1 MNHRIATLLAAEAA
15 STAGTKTIDLNLS
28 TPVSRITVSF
38 KGLNS
43 SNVPTAHPAKMVSKI
58 ELVDGSDV
66 LFSLSGIEAQALN
79 FYTEG
84 RMPHNVCQYIDDAYA
99 IATYEINFGRCLWD
113 EVLALDPRK
122 FTNPQLKITH
132 DKALGGSAPD
142 GGVLAIFAHIFD
154 GKDISPAGFLMAK
167 EQYSYTLDGTAKEM
181 IDLATD
187 YPYRL
192 LIIKSLVAGRQ
203 PYQQYHDI
211 KLSEDNDRRIV
222 INDEPTSDLIKLL
235 RQWPRMSELIMCND
249 IDAETTIYCT
259 PTYETVVTG
268 QGMDAIENGM
278 FSDQSY
284 GGSFD
289 ATSTEATNVQFM
301 VNGLNPHGAMMV
313 PFGKQAVIE
322 DWYDVK
328 DIGNLRLTI
337 TGGSGSSGA
346 CEIIAQQIRSY

>member
-15 STAGTKTIDLNLS
+15 NTAGTKTIDLNLAS
-28 TPVSRITVSF
+28 PVSRITVSM

-43 SNVPTAHPAKMVSKI
+43 TNVPTAHPAKMVSKI

-66 LFSLSGIEAQALN
+66 LFSLTGIEAQALN
-79 FYTEG
+79 FLTEG
-84 RMPHNVCQYIDDAYA
+84 RMPHNVCQYINDSYA
-99 IATYEINFGRCLWD
+99 IATYEINFGRYLWD
-113 EVLALDPRK
+113 EGLALDPRK

-132 DKALGGSAPD
+132 NKALGGSAPD
-142 GGVLAIFAHIFD
+142 AGVLAIFAHIFD

-187 YPYRL
+187 YPYRSLML
-192 LIIKSLVAGRQ
+192 LSLVAGRQ

-235 RQWPRMSELIMCND
+235 RQHPRLSELVMVRD
-249 IDAETTIYCT
+249 IDDETTVYCT
-259 PTYETVVTG
+259 PTYETVVAG
-268 QGMDAIENGM
+268 QGMDAIDNAV

-289 ATSTEATNVQFM
+289 ADATEATNIQFI
-301 VNGLNPHGAMMV
+301 VNGCNPHGAMMI
-313 PFGKQAVIE
+313 PFGKQGIIE
-322 DWYDVK
+322 DWYDIK
-328 DIGNLRLTI
+328 DIGSLRLTI

-346 CEIIAQQIRSY
+346 CEIVAQQMRSY

>member
-1 MNHRIATLLAAEAA
+1 MNHRIATILAAEAA
-15 STAGTKTIDLNLS
+15 NSASTKTIDLHLS
-28 TPVSRITVSF
+28 TPISRITIEF

-43 SNVPTAHPAKMVSKI
+43 TNVPIAHPAKMVSKI

-79 FYTEG
+79 FFTEG
-84 RMPHNVCQYIDDAYA
+84 RMPHNVNVYVNDVYA
-99 IATYEINFGRCLWD
+99 IATYEINFGRYLWD
-113 EVLALDPRK
+113 EVLALDTRK

-132 DKALGGSAPD
+132 DKALGGSTPD
-142 GGVLAIFAHIFD
+142 AGILAIFAHIFD

-187 YPYRL
+187 YPYRSL
-192 LIIKSLVAGRQ
+192 MLRSLVAGRQ
-203 PYQQYHDI
+203 PWQQYHDV

-222 INDEPTSDLIKLL
+222 LNDLPTVSLIKLL
-235 RQWPRMSELIMCND
+235 RQWPRMSELVTVND
-249 IDAETTIYCT
+249 IDGETTIFCT
-259 PTYETVVTG
+259 PTYETAITG
-268 QGMDAIENGM
+268 SGLNANEITLLIDE
-278 FSDQSY
+278 SY

-289 ATSTEATNVQFM
+289 ATAGAAGSVQFL
-301 VNGLNPHGAMMV
+301 VNGLNPHGAMMI
-313 PFGKQAVIE
+313 PFGKQGVIE

-328 DIGNLRLTI
+328 EVDSLRLTV

-346 CEIIAQQIRSY
+346 CEVIAQQMRSY